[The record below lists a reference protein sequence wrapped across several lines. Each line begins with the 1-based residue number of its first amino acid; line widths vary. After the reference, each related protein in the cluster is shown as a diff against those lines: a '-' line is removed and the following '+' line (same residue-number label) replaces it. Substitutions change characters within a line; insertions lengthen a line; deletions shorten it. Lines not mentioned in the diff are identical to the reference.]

1 MRLTKENI
9 LDSISDLDAH
19 GAIDELAGMLSRA
32 VEEGRPKDIHPI
44 TEAMRSIERDLEVW
58 ADLEQ
63 KKLKAQQKDHEPE
76 QALGTAED
84 LRKHEQYGG
93 TKEDYL

>member
-58 ADLEQ
+58 ADLS
-63 KKLKAQQKDHEPE
+63 
-76 QALGTAED
+76 AED
-84 LRKHEQYGG
+84 RQEQHE
-93 TKEDYL
+93 KAVLDYADGLDER